1 MHSLQAGL
9 HPDILPELQNK
20 GILSSSAYDV
30 AIDYILLD
38 AFDDLTD
45 PPRAVLAVLHGM
57 PFGRQPLLEN
67 AVWGI
72 IQAKSKLNFGPFKA
86 RYYALMKQVSPYL
99 ASGLLECANPY
110 GDPRHRSGPGR
121 FGGLGFR
128 GGFPE
133 HVFALS
139 LVPRALQH
147 CGLGSAYAYRTPVG
161 ACILTP
167 CPDSRAQGIHKVVS
181 RVQGAD
187 ERLHPRALP
196 PRWCVRLFLLLFF
209 FFFFLL

>member
-99 ASGLLECANPY
+99 ASGLLECAVPY

-121 FGGLGFR
+121 FWVW
-128 GGFPE
+128 GGFPR
-133 HVFALS
+133 ACLCP
-139 LVPRALQH
+139 LPR
-147 CGLGSAYAYRTPVG
+147 P
-161 ACILTP
+161 
-167 CPDSRAQGIHKVVS
+167 SRATTLWDGECLCLQDTGRCLHPDAMPRFARSGNSQS
-181 RVQGAD
+181 RVSCS
-187 ERLHPRALP
+187 RS
-196 PRWCVRLFLLLFF
+196 
-209 FFFFLL
+209 